1 MLNNELNLSVHHPHS
16 GTCNKCDFT
25 IKYLQRQKELHQ
37 RLAENAIKSK
47 TEDKLLAQQS
57 NNNEALIV
65 I

>member
-1 MLNNELNLSVHHPHS
+1 MLNLNVHHPHS
-16 GTCNKCDFT
+16 GTCNKCYFI

-37 RLAENAIKSK
+37 ILAENAIKSK